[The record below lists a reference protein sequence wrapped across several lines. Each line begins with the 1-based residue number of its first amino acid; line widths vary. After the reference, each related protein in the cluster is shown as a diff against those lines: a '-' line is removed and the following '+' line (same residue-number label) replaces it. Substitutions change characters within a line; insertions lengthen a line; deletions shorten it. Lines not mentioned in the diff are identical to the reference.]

1 MVDTAQALAI
11 TFAILQA
18 VAFTLF
24 GLATVIFGPMIESSV
39 IVLQAIL
46 AGGYDRLV
54 RMIVLSEPRDLFNVL
69 GASIVFVCGVVSL
82 SFAAI
87 KSKLINTGMQ
97 GLVGG
102 YMLGDTLL
110 NSLSPVIMKTV
121 GMCEDVGE
129 PSLNSFQLVATYTSV
144 KSDAP
149 SSQKSDEKSNAVK
162 VETEEDKQRKKRA
175 EARAKKL
182 EAMSSLRNSGF
193 VDDDTAVSGISRRH
207 RIRRKKSALAA
218 IIPEDRERNDW
229 KKSVYSSVLNA
240 ERVKWQ
246 TSVYTHV
253 INAEAT
259 RAKNVEAKRELDEQN
274 LASQRRLENKKRLDM
289 MARKFAACA
298 EQFHKIRREG
308 GADDDSSVVSGA
320 SKIKRRRGRKSTMR
334 QSLVAPLEE
343 ESAGDAEPITDA
355 PTEPAVLTQEE
366 MEKLERKQW
375 CELVYVTAL
384 QAEQT
389 QRKTSVYPHIIR

>member
-87 KSKLINTGMQ
+87 KSRLINTGMQ

-129 PSLNSFQLVATYTSV
+129 PSFDFPKGEPTNCQHFLRGLYVRQGPVWAITLLSGFLSTVPQIRPYVGIFSCSITGSSLFMRSLPDVIFYSTQMIDEEMADEILLEINSFQLVATYTMAGLGALFLVSM
-144 KSDAP
+144 KPYMEA
-149 SSQKSDEKSNAVK
+149 EKGD
-162 VETEEDKQRKKRA
+162 VE
-175 EARAKKL
+175 
-182 EAMSSLRNSGF
+182 
-193 VDDDTAVSGISRRH
+193 
-207 RIRRKKSALAA
+207 
-218 IIPEDRERNDW
+218 
-229 KKSVYSSVLNA
+229 
-240 ERVKWQ
+240 
-246 TSVYTHV
+246 
-253 INAEAT
+253 
-259 RAKNVEAKRELDEQN
+259 
-274 LASQRRLENKKRLDM
+274 EN
-289 MARKFAACA
+289 
-298 EQFHKIRREG
+298 EEG
-308 GADDDSSVVSGA
+308 GGGKPELNCIQKRIFGNRFLRMILWLAVIIEGRINRMVDKGSGA
-320 SKIKRRRGRKSTMR
+320 DKKPE
-334 QSLVAPLEE
+334 V
-343 ESAGDAEPITDA
+343 DVVD
-355 PTEPAVLTQEE
+355 
-366 MEKLERKQW
+366 
-375 CELVYVTAL
+375 
-384 QAEQT
+384 
-389 QRKTSVYPHIIR
+389 